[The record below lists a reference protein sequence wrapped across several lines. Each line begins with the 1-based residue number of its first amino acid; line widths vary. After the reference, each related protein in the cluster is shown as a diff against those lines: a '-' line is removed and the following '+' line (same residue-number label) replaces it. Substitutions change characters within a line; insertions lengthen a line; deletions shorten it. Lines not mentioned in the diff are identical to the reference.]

1 MYPLKRLSLL
11 IVTFVVS
18 LALFIVWLAHNL
30 NMEQQHQ
37 LGEVERASELAHQQ
51 ALELQQQ
58 LKLTEQALVIGQA
71 EVEQLQQVLRQ
82 SEELNAELQEELS
95 LYRRIMAPEQSAGGA
110 VIERFQLQKQLSE
123 GYYRMQV
130 LLIQVAHKKRW
141 LDGDVDLLISGSEQ
155 GEPREYRLSD
165 LRDSGSLPS
174 FKFRYFQELSSNFKL
189 PQGFLPEQVQV
200 VVSFK
205 ADNASKVNRLTLN
218 QEWQPLAIA
227 DDYPVAGIELLP
239 TPELVSQEA
248 QEEAGEAALQQ
259 SELTEAEAPSVSEAA
274 VQAEAQLAQGEQL
287 DQVEKATTV
296 ELIESDGEASQTAP
310 SATRLVA
317 PQGQGSGANTTDS
330 PRNTMQLDSN

>member
-30 NMEQQHQ
+30 NMEQQQQ

-123 GYYRMQV
+123 GYYRMQI

-189 PQGFLPEQVQV
+189 PQGFLPEQVEV

-239 TPELVSQEA
+239 TPDLVEHDTLEDA
-248 QEEAGEAALQQ
+248 QEQAVQQ
-259 SELTEAEAPSVSEAA
+259 SGFAEAEAPSTSESAT
-274 VQAEAQLAQGEQL
+274 QAEAQMESMEP
-287 DQVEKATTV
+287 VEKTTSV
-296 ELIESDGEASQTAP
+296 ELVESDGEANQAAP
-310 SATRLVA
+310 SATRLVV
-317 PQGQGSGANTTDS
+317 PQGQSSSNGANTTDS